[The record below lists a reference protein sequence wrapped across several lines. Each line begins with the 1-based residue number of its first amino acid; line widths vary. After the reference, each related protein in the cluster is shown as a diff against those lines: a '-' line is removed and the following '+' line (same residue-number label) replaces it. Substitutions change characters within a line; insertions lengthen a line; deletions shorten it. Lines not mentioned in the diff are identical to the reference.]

1 MQISAYRVTARRSGQ
16 TFECLITPIRD
27 DDRSDEE
34 WERER
39 EREEGSLRVG
49 RLWQQQQG
57 DIGDVDDENDDAA
70 EEECSEGVVPGR
82 REARGWATVRR
93 QRGAYRPTR
102 AVCPSATLSVL
113 PFIRTNMYGH
123 TVAMLL
129 QAAHPFAL
137 SVLFSLLP
145 LPLYPRHSL
154 SRFVRVTVCVYMRV
168 CTFSLSLS
176 LSPSFFVLC
185 SSFTLYFSSLFLL
198 LFLYLILSSFLSLYS
213 WLLPLLFSTFAL
225 SFSADPI
232 SPSLCL
238 HSPR

>member
-1 MQISAYRVTARRSGQ
+1 MFNNADQRRRQKRRRGRVR
-16 TFECLITPIRD
+16 
-27 DDRSDEE
+27 
-34 WERER
+34 ERER
-39 EREEGSLRVG
+39 ERDEGSLRVG

-70 EEECSEGVVPGR
+70 KEECSEGVVPGR

-113 PFIRTNMYGH
+113 PFIRTNTYGH

-129 QAAHPFAL
+129 QAAHPFAP

-168 CTFSLSLS
+168 RVCMCARFLFHSRFRLHSSSFATSRSIFL
-176 LSPSFFVLC
+176 PCFSFF
-185 SSFTLYFSSLFLL
+185 SSILFYLLSSLF
-198 LFLYLILSSFLSLYS
+198 ILGFCHFSFRLSLYLS
-213 WLLPLLFSTFAL
+213 PL
-225 SFSADPI
+225 I
-232 SPSLCL
+232 PSLLLSAFILIFCL
-238 HSPR
+238 IT